1 MRYTLL
7 FTIAILGLTACKKDK
22 YTSAPQIEF
31 KSINPNTAFSNFSCA
46 FQDIPVL
53 TIHVTD
59 AEGDLGFINGKDT
72 SYVFIKNL
80 LNNKLDSVQLP
91 DLLNAAVKNFSADID
106 ISLCDFLAASTRPS
120 PKTDTL
126 YFEVYIRDFAK
137 QVSNTIRTADP
148 VFYIT
153 P

>member
-7 FTIAILGLTACKKDK
+7 FTIAILGLTACNKDK
-22 YTSAPQIEF
+22 FTAAPQIEF
-31 KSINPNTAFSNFSCA
+31 KSISPDIAFSNFGCA

-53 TIHVTD
+53 TLKVTD
-59 AEGDLGFINGKDT
+59 AEGDLGFKNGKDT
-72 SYVFIKNL
+72 AYVFVKNL
-80 LNNKLDSVQLP
+80 LNNRLDSVVFP
-91 DLLNAAVKNFSADID
+91 DIMGSSVKNFKAEID
-106 ISLCDFLAASTRPS
+106 ISLCDFLAASTRPR

-126 YFEVYIRDFAK
+126 FFEVYIRDFAK
-137 QVSNTIRTADP
+137 NTSNTIRTTDP